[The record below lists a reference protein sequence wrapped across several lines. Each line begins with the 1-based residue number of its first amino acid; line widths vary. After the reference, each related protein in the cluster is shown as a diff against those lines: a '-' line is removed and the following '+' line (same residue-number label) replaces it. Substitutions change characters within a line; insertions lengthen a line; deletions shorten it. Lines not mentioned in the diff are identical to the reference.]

1 MQQARMKE
9 VANHYSRRGFYI
21 KVRGLEAYVIV
32 NGNMQSKQAGQFS
45 AH

>member
-21 KVRGLEAYVIV
+21 KGKGLGGICDCKWEHAI
-32 NGNMQSKQAGQFS
+32 
-45 AH
+45 